1 MDELGC
7 RANRAAERASTGP
20 TLLLLQA
27 EELDYGRER
36 DNLLKFAALSP
47 GEIDLPGYGPSA
59 AEKNDM
65 YMLYQANTLT
75 GSAKDED
82 KTGELEVL
90 KAILSI
96 QEGPEANTP
105 TPAAVPD
112 GPETDADGE

>member
-1 MDELGC
+1 MIG
-7 RANRAAERASTGP
+7 
-20 TLLLLQA
+20 
-27 EELDYGRER
+27 ELDKM
-36 DNLLKFAALSP
+36 LKFAALSP